1 MDPFR
6 DMGRLLIVVGILIA
20 VLGLVMYFGPRLPG
34 RVGRLPGDIVY
45 RRGNFT
51 FYFPLLTCIIL
62 SIILTLILRFFF
74 RR

>member
-45 RRGNFT
+45 RRDNFT